1 LIVLPSS
8 GKIKGIKL
16 KKENYMVKSI
26 AAKVLMVVSI
36 ILMIIFLGGLI
47 YLRYDYYTHV
57 SPYASTPL
65 SVYYI
70 IHGLFTLVPSI
81 LCFIIFLII
90 KPKSSSK

>member
-1 LIVLPSS
+1 
-8 GKIKGIKL
+8 
-16 KKENYMVKSI
+16 MVKSI

-57 SPYASTPL
+57 SPYGSTPL
-65 SVYYI
+65 YVYYM

-81 LCFIIFLII
+81 LCFIIFLIL
-90 KPKSSSK
+90 KPISGNK

>member
-1 LIVLPSS
+1 
-8 GKIKGIKL
+8 
-16 KKENYMVKSI
+16 MVRSI

-65 SVYYI
+65 SVYYM
-70 IHGLFTLVPSI
+70 IHGVFTLVPSI

-90 KPKSSSK
+90 KPKSNNN